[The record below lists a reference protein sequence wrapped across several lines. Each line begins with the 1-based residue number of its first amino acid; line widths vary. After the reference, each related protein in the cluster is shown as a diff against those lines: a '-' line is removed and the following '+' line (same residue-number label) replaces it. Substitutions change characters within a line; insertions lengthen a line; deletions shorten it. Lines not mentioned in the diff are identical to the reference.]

1 MFLALSGRKRQILV
15 IKTMKRLIQ
24 QLAVICALTTFFLAQ
39 LALGAAQTT
48 LTNPIA
54 GGEDI
59 RIIVGKI
66 LQGVLGLTGTIA
78 LVVFIYGGFQW
89 LLARGES
96 GEVKKGLDTMLW
108 AGVGLIVI
116 FGSYAILQRVFT
128 IIPG

>member
-1 MFLALSGRKRQILV
+1 MKSIVQQCAVFAALAAWAI
-15 IKTMKRLIQ
+15 
-24 QLAVICALTTFFLAQ
+24 AQ
-39 LALGAAQTT
+39 SVFAAAQTT

-59 RIIVGKI
+59 RVIVGMI
-66 LQGVLGLTGTIA
+66 LKGVLGLTGTIA
-78 LVVFIYGGFQW
+78 LIVFIYGGFQW

-116 FGSYAILQRVFT
+116 FGSYAILQRVFE

>member
-1 MFLALSGRKRQILV
+1 MVGSDRPLLLISMKHL
-15 IKTMKRLIQ
+15 IK
-24 QLAVICALTTFFLAQ
+24 QLAVLCAFAMFFAAQ

-59 RIIVGKI
+59 RVIVGKI

-78 LVVFIYGGFQW
+78 LIVFIYGGFQW

-128 IIPG
+128 IIPS